1 MSHQAHRIALVPQPS
16 SRDQLLE
23 GALLCLQT
31 KGYAR
36 TTARDIAAASG
47 ANLASIGY
55 HFGSKE
61 GLLNAAVARTCEDW
75 TEAIGKAAFSSPDAS
90 PLERIA
96 SSWQAMIG
104 SFEDQ
109 RPLLVSFVEAMAQA
123 ERSDEL
129 RAQMAGLYRKLR
141 DAVGEMVRNSLAD
154 DAEALGAAPRVVAS
168 YLIAVCDGLVL
179 QWLLDPED
187 TPGADQLITSLGV
200 ALSQAFEDATQGAA
214 S

>member
-1 MSHQAHRIALVPQPS
+1 MAQPS
-16 SRDQLLE
+16 NRDQLLE

-61 GLLNAAVARTCEDW
+61 NLMNEAVARTCEEW
-75 TEAIGKAAFSSPDAS
+75 TAAIGDATFADPDML
-90 PLERIA
+90 PLERVA
-96 SSWQAMIG
+96 RSWQAMIG
-104 SFEDQ
+104 SFEE
-109 RPLLVSFVEAMAQA
+109 RRHELVAFVEAMAQA
-123 ERSDEL
+123 ERSEDL
-129 RAQMAGLYRKLR
+129 RARMAELYRDLR
-141 DAVGEMVRNSLAD
+141 DAVGGMVQTSLGD
-154 DAEALGAAPRVVAS
+154 DAEAVGADPRVVAS

-187 TPGADQLITSLGV
+187 TPSADQLIASLGA
-200 ALSQAFEDATQGAA
+200 ALAQAFESADPAA
-214 S
+214 P

>member
-1 MSHQAHRIALVPQPS
+1 MPQRS
-16 SRDQLLE
+16 NREQLLS
-23 GALLCLQT
+23 GALTCLHE

-61 GLLNAAVARTCEDW
+61 NLMNEAVALTCEEW
-75 TEAIGKAAFSSPDAS
+75 TEAIGAATFSEPDVP
-90 PLERIA
+90 PLERVA
-96 SSWQAMIG
+96 RSWQAMIG
-104 SFEDQ
+104 AFEE
-109 RPLLVSFVEAMAQA
+109 RRNELVSFVEAMAQA

-129 RAQMAGLYRKLR
+129 RERMAALYRRLR
-141 DAVGEMVRNSLAD
+141 DAVAEMVRTSLGDQAELSGAD
-154 DAEALGAAPRVVAS
+154 ARVVAS

-187 TPGADQLITSLGV
+187 TPDADQLIGALGA
-200 ALSQAFEDATQGAA
+200 ALAQAFDSEPT

>member
-1 MSHQAHRIALVPQPS
+1 MPQRS
-16 SRDQLLE
+16 NREQLLE
-23 GALLCLQT
+23 GALTCLHT

-61 GLLNAAVARTCEDW
+61 NLMNEAVARTCEDW
-75 TEAIGKAAFSSPDAS
+75 TDAIGKATFSEPDVP
-90 PLERIA
+90 PLERVA
-96 SSWQAMIG
+96 RSWQAMIG
-104 SFEDQ
+104 GFEE
-109 RPLLVSFVEAMAQA
+109 RRTELVSFVEAMAQA

-129 RAQMAGLYRKLR
+129 RQRMAALYRRLR
-141 DAVGEMVRNSLAD
+141 DAVGDMVRNSLGEQAELPGAD
-154 DAEALGAAPRVVAS
+154 ARVVAS

-187 TPGADQLITSLGV
+187 TPDADQLIGALGA
-200 ALSQAFEDATQGAA
+200 ALAQAFESDPAT
-214 S
+214 

>member
-1 MSHQAHRIALVPQPS
+1 MPQRS
-16 SRDQLLE
+16 NREQLLR
-23 GALLCLQT
+23 GAVTCLHE

-61 GLLNAAVARTCEDW
+61 NLMNEAVAHTCEEW
-75 TEAIGKAAFSSPDAS
+75 TEAIGAATFSEPDVP
-90 PLERIA
+90 PLERVA
-96 SSWQAMIG
+96 RSWQAMIG
-104 SFEDQ
+104 AFEE
-109 RPLLVSFVEAMAQA
+109 RRTELVSFVEAMAQA

-129 RAQMAGLYRKLR
+129 RERMAALYRRLR
-141 DAVGEMVRNSLAD
+141 DAVAEMVRNSLGDQAELSGAD
-154 DAEALGAAPRVVAS
+154 ARVVAS

-187 TPGADQLITSLGV
+187 TPDADQLIAALGA
-200 ALSQAFEDATQGAA
+200 ALAQAFDREPTP
-214 S
+214 